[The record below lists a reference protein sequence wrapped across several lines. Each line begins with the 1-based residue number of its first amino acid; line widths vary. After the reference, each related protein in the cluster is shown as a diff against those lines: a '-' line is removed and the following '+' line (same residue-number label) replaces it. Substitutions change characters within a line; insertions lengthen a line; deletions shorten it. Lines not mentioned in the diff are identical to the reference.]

1 MSSHSLVAPML
12 MACAIAL
19 TACSRQESEP
29 PTTGQDP
36 AASPS
41 ASPPPATT
49 ATPGDSAAGAAPQAA
64 ADAGAPSGAQVYQT
78 YCVTCHGA
86 KGAGDGPA
94 AAGLNPKPASFAT
107 SGFRLDANGN
117 GQPGEV
123 EDIKAVARNGAA
135 KYGGSPLMA
144 PWAMLSEQQLTAVA
158 EHVKSLGSG

>member
-1 MSSHSLVAPML
+1 MTAHSLVAPML
-12 MACAIAL
+12 MVCAIAL

-49 ATPGDSAAGAAPQAA
+49 ATPGDSAAAA
-64 ADAGAPSGAQVYQT
+64 APSGAQVYQT

-107 SGFRLDANGN
+107 SSFRLDANGN

-123 EDIKAVARNGAA
+123 EDIKAVARDGAA